1 MYKYNITEAGQ
12 NRYEQEC
19 WANKELDL
27 NLENYDCIPDNLSV
41 KNRVYQELPVSV
53 WMFLVYSESSM
64 MTNTLSMVTGEKKI
78 TS

>member
-1 MYKYNITEAGQ
+1 MNINAGQ
-12 NRYEQEC
+12 TKN
-19 WANKELDL
+19 LIF

-41 KNRVYQELPVSV
+41 KNREYQELPVSV